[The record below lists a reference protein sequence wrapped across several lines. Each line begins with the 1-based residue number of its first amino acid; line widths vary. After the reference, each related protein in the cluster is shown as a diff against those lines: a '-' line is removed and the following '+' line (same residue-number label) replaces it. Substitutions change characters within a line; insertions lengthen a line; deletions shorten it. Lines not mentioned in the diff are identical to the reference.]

1 MLPSR
6 PAIAVAGARVPEQ
19 PVEPMDRLLARLRAV
34 AEPTRLR
41 LLSLCAD
48 GEMTVSELTRVL
60 GQSQPR
66 VSRHLKLLCDA
77 GLVERRPEG
86 SWVFY
91 RLDDNG
97 EGGALGRQIA
107 RLVPADDARVAL
119 DRTRLAEI
127 KQARA
132 RRAADYFRANAA
144 AWDSIRSLHVDDA
157 EVERALAE
165 AVPAAA
171 DEFLDIGTGTGRM
184 LQLFGGRMGRCLGID
199 ISRDMLAVARANL
212 EAAGLRNCQVRQG
225 DMYGLALADAG
236 FDVVTIHQV
245 LHYADRPAAVIAE
258 AARVLRPGGRLVIA
272 DFAPHDLEHLRD
284 EAAHHRLGFND
295 AEVAEWCRGAG
306 LRPGPVHRL
315 PGDPLTVVIWRADRP
330 PQPAR
335 QSAGPAAHPAHSKE
349 EAFS

>member
-1 MLPSR
+1 
-6 PAIAVAGARVPEQ
+6 
-19 PVEPMDRLLARLRAV
+19 MDILLARLRAV

-48 GEMTVSELTRVL
+48 GEMTVSELTRIL

-91 RLDDNG
+91 RLADDG
-97 EGGALGRQIA
+97 DGGALGRQIA
-107 RLVPADDARVAL
+107 ALVPDDDAQVAL
-119 DRTRLAEI
+119 DRKRLAEN

-132 RRAADYFRANAA
+132 MRAAAYFRANAA
-144 AWDSIRSLHVDDA
+144 AWDSIRSLHVDEA

-171 DEFLDIGTGTGRM
+171 DELLDIGTGTGRM
-184 LQLFGGRMGRCLGID
+184 LQLFGDRVARGVGID
-199 ISRDMLAVARANL
+199 VSRDMLAVARANL

-225 DMYGLALADAG
+225 DMYGLPLADAA

-284 EAAHHRLGFND
+284 EAAHHRLGFAD
-295 AEVAEWCRGAG
+295 AEVAEWCLGAG
-306 LRPGPVHRL
+306 LRPGPAHRL

-330 PQPAR
+330 PLAAR
-335 QSAGPAAHPAHSKE
+335 ETAGRAAHPARSE
-349 EAFS
+349 AEAFS

>member
-1 MLPSR
+1 
-6 PAIAVAGARVPEQ
+6 
-19 PVEPMDRLLARLRAV
+19 MDTLLARLRAV

-48 GEMTVSELTRVL
+48 GEMTVSELTRIL

-77 GLVERRPEG
+77 GLIERRPEG
-86 SWVFY
+86 SWVFH
-91 RLDDNG
+91 RLADDG
-97 EGGALGRQIA
+97 EGGALGRRIA
-107 RLVPADDARVAL
+107 ALVPDDDAQVAL
-119 DRTRLAEI
+119 DRKRLAEI

-132 RRAADYFRANAA
+132 LRAADYFRANAA

-157 EVERALAE
+157 EVERALAQ

-171 DEFLDIGTGTGRM
+171 DELLDIGTGTGRM
-184 LQLFGGRMGRCLGID
+184 LQLFGDRVARGLGID
-199 ISRDMLAVARANL
+199 TSRDMLAVARANL

-225 DMYGLALADAG
+225 DMYGLPLADAG
-236 FDVVTIHQV
+236 FDIVTIHQV

-284 EAAHHRLGFND
+284 EAAHHRLGFDD
-295 AEVAEWCRGAG
+295 AEVAEWCLGAG

-330 PQPAR
+330 PLPAGKTAGLARHPAR
-335 QSAGPAAHPAHSKE
+335 RGE